1 MWLKQKKDATKIR
14 FLWQDL
20 LTKTMES
27 STVDSSHLRIMRFM
41 RLARALRG
49 VRVMRLVR
57 FIGALR
63 SIVFAI
69 MSHLDSCN
77 KQEKNKSPE
86 S

>member
-1 MWLKQKKDATKIR
+1 MMQN
-14 FLWQDL
+14 LWQDL

-49 VRVMRLVR
+49 VRVMR
-57 FIGALR
+57 FGALYWCL
-63 SIVFAI
+63 AI
-69 MSHLDSCN
+69 HRFCDHEPLGFVQRTRE
-77 KQEKNKSPE
+77 KQFPE

>member
-1 MWLKQKKDATKIR
+1 
-14 FLWQDL
+14 
-20 LTKTMES
+20 
-27 STVDSSHLRIMRFM
+27 MRFM

-77 KQEKNKSPE
+77 KQEKNTSQNHDKHVRSCFLIRKGRPWNE
-86 S
+86 